1 MQVMLY
7 QLPNGKTVYLTIDQ
21 FLDLTDEDIQYLI
34 SIDCGDQHLNP
45 FKDSAVLNQ
54 EDEKLYDFDYLV
66 DDENDDNIISDDVPF
81 DDIIDLTDSL
91 D

>member
-1 MQVMLY
+1 MPYY
-7 QLPNGKTVYLTIDQ
+7 QLANGKTIYLTIDQ

-34 SIDCGDQHLNP
+34 SVDYGKQYLNP
-45 FKDSAVLNQ
+45 FNDSAVFSQ
-54 EDEKLYDFDYLV
+54 VVEKSYDFDYLP
-66 DDENDDNIISDDVPF
+66 DDESDDNIISDDIPF